1 MRPASLVHDTLQ
13 TFCLDL
19 LLAARHWRRLADAVA
34 RTHGLSEATALP
46 LIHLARQGRLR
57 QASLAQAIGVEAP
70 SLVRTLDQLCALG
83 LVSREAD
90 PSDGRAKSLV
100 LTEHGRRLTQCL
112 SGDLAALRRRV
123 FADIDPDDI
132 EAAGR
137 VFTRLT
143 GPSDLDVPAER
154 SGAER

>member
-1 MRPASLVHDTLQ
+1 MHDVLQ

-19 LLAARHWRRLADAVA
+19 LLAARHWRRLADAAA
-34 RTHGLSEATALP
+34 RPHGLSEATALP
-46 LIHLARQGRLR
+46 LILLARQGRMR
-57 QASLAQAIGVEAP
+57 QASLAEAIGVEAP

-100 LTEHGRRLTQCL
+100 LTERGHRLTL
-112 SGDLAALRRRV
+112 RLASDLGALRRRV
-123 FADIDPDDI
+123 FAEIDPDDL

-143 GPSDLDVPAER
+143 GPSDVDGLAGR
-154 SGAER
+154 TGADRP